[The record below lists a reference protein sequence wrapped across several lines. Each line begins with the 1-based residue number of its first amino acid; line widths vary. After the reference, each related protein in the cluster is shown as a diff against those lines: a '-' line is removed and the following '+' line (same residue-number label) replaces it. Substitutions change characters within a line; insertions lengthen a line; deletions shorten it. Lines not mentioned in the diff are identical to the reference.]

1 MHAKEDEKE
10 ESFIMNTFST
20 KECQQSKNFVS
31 LQVESNTVNEFV
43 VPHKQLLTTQN
54 GVIEIT
60 ISAIRTQKAIE
71 PKGLVFEFKS
81 KK

>member
-1 MHAKEDEKE
+1 MYAKEDEKE
-10 ESFIMNTFST
+10 ESFILNTFST
-20 KECQQSKNFVS
+20 KECQQSKKFVS

-43 VPHKQLLTTQN
+43 VPHKPLLTTQN

-60 ISAIRTQKAIE
+60 ISARRTQKAIE
-71 PKGLVFEFKS
+71 PKEMVFELKA